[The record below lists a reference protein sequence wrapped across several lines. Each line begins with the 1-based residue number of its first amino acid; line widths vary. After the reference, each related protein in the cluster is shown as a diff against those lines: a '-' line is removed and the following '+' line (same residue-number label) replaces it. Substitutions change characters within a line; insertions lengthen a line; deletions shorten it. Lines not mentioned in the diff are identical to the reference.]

1 MDSRPFY
8 APQETHNPLR
18 WILPVTRALCI
29 GTAPRSFLFGGVG
42 LGAAVTALETAT
54 GRPLIWATAQYLA
67 YAEPNSTLDIDVDP
81 VVEGNTVTQAR
92 VMGHVGGR
100 EILTVN
106 AALGARD
113 EFSPRQFAEI
123 PVVPSPREAEGAPL
137 SYEEDADLH
146 NRFEIRPIQRLP
158 GEDEGRA
165 RMWIRSR
172 EGEPLTAGAPGR
184 DRRLHPRSG
193 ERSPG
198 STGGNLEPRQHPAL
212 DSGTAHGLGALRY
225 AGVWHRVRRDA
236 RTHAPLFSG
245 WPAPWHRQP
254 VGDRLRR
261 LALRLEVIKH

>member
-123 PVVPSPREAEGAPL
+123 PVV
-137 SYEEDADLH
+137 
-146 NRFEIRPIQRLP
+146 
-158 GEDEGRA
+158 
-165 RMWIRSR
+165 
-172 EGEPLTAGAPGR
+172 
-184 DRRLHPRSG
+184 LHPTTLAAVLG
-193 ERSPG
+193 LHIERK
-198 STGGNLEPRQHPAL
+198 
-212 DSGTAHGLGALRY
+212 AHLNS
-225 AGVWHRVRRDA
+225 
-236 RTHAPLFSG
+236 F
-245 WPAPWHRQP
+245 
-254 VGDRLRR
+254 GDDIH
-261 LALRLEVIKH
+261 V

>member
-137 SYEEDADLH
+137 SYEEDADLY

-172 EGEPLTAGAPGR
+172 EGEPLTAGLLAVIADYIPAAV
-184 DRRLHPRSG
+184 SA
-193 ERSPG
+193 
-198 STGGNLEPRQHPAL
+198 AL
-212 DSGTAHGLGALRY
+212 DLPVETLSLDNTLRLIRVQPTDWVLCDMQVFGIASGVMHGRMHLFSRDGLLLGTASQ
-225 AGVWHRVRRDA
+225 
-236 RTHAPLFSG
+236 SG
-245 WPAPWHRQP
+245 I
-254 VGDRLRR
+254 VYGG
-261 LALRLEVIKH
+261 